1 MTLHAGPTSEAIR
14 SRGRGTPLVDEL
26 LLSAESG
33 DRARFDALFEL
44 WLSVIFAESVRRLGE
59 RHSAEDL
66 TRALLLR
73 AVQRAVERLRTAR

>member
-1 MTLHAGPTSEAIR
+1 MSLHARPTSEQVR
-14 SRGRGTPLVDEL
+14 SRGHGTPLVDEL
-26 LLSAESG
+26 LRCAESG

-59 RHSAEDL
+59 RQSAEDL

-73 AVQRAVERLRTAR
+73 AVQRAALRLGGAP